1 MDSHLAFIGSLM
13 IGGIFLL
20 SLWGFQADLRDHS
33 FVNTNDLVVQQNVMA
48 ITALLEADFRQIG
61 LGADS
66 SVVITAGLHSIS
78 FYADLGGDGTVDLVT
93 YSVSN
98 PAAAA
103 ETPNP
108 RDKILY
114 RVVNGKTQ
122 VNAAMG
128 VTDFRLRY
136 FDLNGNVTG
145 DVARI
150 KIIEMALAMESPI
163 PYRGKYAHFLWRKKV
178 TPPNLL
184 RS

>member
-33 FVNTNDLVVQQNVMA
+33 FVNTNDLVVQQNAMA
-48 ITALLEADFRQIG
+48 MTGIVEADFRQIG
-61 LGADS
+61 LGVDS
-66 SVVITAGLHSIS
+66 SVVVAAALHSIS

-98 PAAAA
+98 PSAAAG
-103 ETPNP
+103 TPNP

-122 VNAAMG
+122 INAAMG

-136 FDLNGNVTG
+136 FDLDGKVTN
-145 DVARI
+145 DLAKI
-150 KIIEMALAMESPI
+150 KAIELTLEMESTI
-163 PYRGKYAHFLWRKKV
+163 PYDGKYAHFFWRKKM

>member
-1 MDSHLAFIGSLM
+1 MDSHLAFIGSLV

-33 FVNTNDLVVQQNVMA
+33 FVNTNDLVVQQN
-48 ITALLEADFRQIG
+48 ALAMTDLIEADFRQIG
-61 LGADS
+61 FDVDS
-66 SVVITAGLHSIS
+66 SVMVTAGLQSIS
-78 FYADLGGDGTVDLVT
+78 FYADLGGDGTVDLVA

-98 PAAAA
+98 PGAAAD
-103 ETPNP
+103 TPNP

-128 VTDFRLRY
+128 VTDFRLKY
-136 FDLNGNVTG
+136 FDLNGNQTN
-145 DVARI
+145 AAAQI
-150 KIIEMALAMESPI
+150 KTIEMTLEMESPI
-163 PYRGKYAHFLWRKKV
+163 PYNGKYAQFLWRKKI